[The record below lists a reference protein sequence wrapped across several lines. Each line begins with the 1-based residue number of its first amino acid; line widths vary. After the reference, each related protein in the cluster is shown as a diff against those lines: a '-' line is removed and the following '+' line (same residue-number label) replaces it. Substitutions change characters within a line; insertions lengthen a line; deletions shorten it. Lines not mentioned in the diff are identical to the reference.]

1 MLLHSKSGNQSFLE
15 EHKHTQQSVRSK
27 SREGTLNKISK
38 TYIHIEH
45 SEQLEHDNH
54 DNRDQ
59 NSPVNDRYKLKIE
72 KSVFV

>member
-1 MLLHSKSGNQSFLE
+1 M
-15 EHKHTQQSVRSK
+15 
-27 SREGTLNKISK
+27 NKISK